1 MLIIN
6 WDVLSIEMQSYV
18 ITVIAEPDVS
28 DQPNFQDFVV
38 ADERSDHKGSKL
50 GSSF

>member
-1 MLIIN
+1 
-6 WDVLSIEMQSYV
+6 MQSYV
-18 ITVIAEPDVS
+18 ITVIAKPDVN

-50 GSSF
+50 ESSF